1 MVSIFQ
7 KGANDMTHQSHVT
20 NMEDANYPIEK
31 RSASN
36 VFFRW
41 LGRLVIM
48 AIILAIVSF
57 VTPGFSINGLWS
69 FLIAAVVI
77 SLLDFL
83 VEMVMKTDASPFG
96 KGLKGFLLAAVILY
110 ITQFFV
116 PNMSVSI
123 IGALIGALAIGI
135 LDAIFPTK
143 VM

>member
-1 MVSIFQ
+1 
-7 KGANDMTHQSHVT
+7 MTHQGHITHV
-20 NMEDANYPIEK
+20 NADVNQPEEEDN
-31 RSASN
+31 SGMT

-48 AIILAIVSF
+48 AVILAVVSF
-57 VTPGFSINGLWS
+57 FTPGFSITGLWS

-83 VEMVMKTDASPFG
+83 VEAVMKVDASPFG
-96 KGLKGFLLAAVILY
+96 KGIKGFLLSAVILY
-110 ITQFFV
+110 FAQFLV

-123 IGALIGALAIGI
+123 IGALIGALAIGV
-135 LDAIFPTK
+135 LDAVFPSR